1 MISIDAMKGWLASVG
16 RLLTFTDLGIDD
28 SRFEVMADDTARLY
42 MRDKSHLQNPRP
54 IDRDGVL
61 EIFRMTL

>member
-1 MISIDAMKGWLASVG
+1 MKGWLASVG

-28 SRFEVMADDTARLY
+28 SRFEVMVDDVVRLY
-42 MRDKSHLQNPRP
+42 MRDRGHLENPRP
-54 IDRDGVL
+54 INRYGVI